1 VDRPSRAGV
10 HVITF
15 CGREKKMHVTKYL
28 GSALAAAMI
37 FLGAGAVQAA
47 PIPWAMPSGSTAD
60 YNFDNG
66 NTDNQ
71 LFVPAGQ
78 SPTVTPTGLLFF
90 PSGFKAQSANGT
102 ASIVSDTLRFQI
114 HSKPGK
120 QLKAFT
126 VNEFGDYSIFGAGLN
141 TGVKAFG
148 SVFLTNLDTGDV
160 RFDTLHTNPPT
171 LSSTGVPTGQGS
183 WTGTE
188 GTPFVTIPNGWT
200 NVQVVLNNELHANS
214 DAGTS
219 SVIEKKVVTPG
230 IDIEIIVPEP
240 GTISLMLVAGGLL
253 ISRRRAAVAV

>member
-1 VDRPSRAGV
+1 MHLTKNGV
-10 HVITF
+10 AKSWGSVLVAF
-15 CGREKKMHVTKYL
+15 VVCL
-28 GSALAAAMI
+28 GVSA
-37 FLGAGAVQAA
+37 VKAA

-78 SPTVTPTGLLFF
+78 SPTVTNSGLLFF

-114 HSKPGK
+114 HAKPGK

-148 SVFLTNLDTGDV
+148 SVFLTNLDTGDI
-160 RFDTLHTNPPT
+160 RFDTLHTTPVT
-171 LSSTGVPTGQGS
+171 LSSTGVPAGQGA

-188 GTPFVTIPNGWT
+188 GTPFV
-200 NVQVVLNNELHANS
+200 
-214 DAGTS
+214 
-219 SVIEKKVVTPG
+219 
-230 IDIEIIVPEP
+230 
-240 GTISLMLVAGGLL
+240 
-253 ISRRRAAVAV
+253 